1 MFVFLVILHILVC
14 VMLVAVILMQAGRGE
29 GLSGAFG
36 TGFTQT
42 LFGTRSATF
51 LTRATAIIG
60 GVFLVSALVLT
71 FFSGYLNRSL
81 MESRA
86 VEQKKGT
93 EPAAP
98 AVTEQIKEKEVA
110 PGAGPEEVTGSTED
124 KVNE

>member
-14 VMLVAVILMQAGRGE
+14 VILVIVILMQAGRGE

-98 AVTEQIKEKEVA
+98 AVREQTTEQTKEKEPA
-110 PGAGPEEVTGSTED
+110 PEAGPEEATTKDTE
-124 KVNE
+124 